1 MEHISKVLDDI
12 CQQEVKP
19 IKTGIP
25 YLDETIGGYY
35 PGEMTTIC
43 GEENCCKTAFVIHQ
57 LCKIAIGEKVP
68 TLLLLNYML
77 ERNFLS
83 SMIAYYY
90 SIEVRNLHDIFEK
103 EQYKDI
109 VANFMSILKES
120 PLYIMK
126 AGWYEDTPVFERI
139 VSFVETKNV
148 KMMFVDETIL
158 DLTVEYTAKKRCMRD
173 IAVEKNIPVIVTGCI
188 WCDCAIPLLS
198 DLGKSSYLH
207 GHDEVIS
214 FTNFEDKC
222 IFVDEQGNDLHDTI
236 SIKVLNHR
244 GMIKKETHCIPKPF
258 FFFRNFDTVRDE
270 RLPVFSDIN

>member
-207 GHDEVIS
+207 GHDVVIS
-214 FTNFEDKC
+214 FTNCEDKC
-222 IFVDEQGNDLHDTI
+222 IFVDEQGNDLHGMI
-236 SIKVLNHR
+236 SIKVLKHR

-270 RLPVFSDIN
+270 RFSCAP